1 MNCKERILRIASELG
16 LTRKD
21 YMDAL
26 ADFAEGKITAKQVT
40 NKKFLEK
47 YHTPSTYKL
56 MGMLSRLMAVGK
68 TKRESIKELKDKYP
82 RCSKAQWD
90 SLERL

>member
-1 MNCKERILRIASELG
+1 MNYKERLLKVAAELG

-40 NKKFLEK
+40 SKKFLES
-47 YHTPSTYKL
+47 YYTPSTYKL
-56 MGMLSRLMAVGK
+56 MGLLAQMIFQGKSRKDG
-68 TKRESIKELKDKYP
+68 IKELKKKYP

-90 SLERL
+90 ALERI

>member
-1 MNCKERILRIASELG
+1 MNCKDRLRQVASELG

-26 ADFAEGKITAKQVT
+26 ADFTEGKITAKQVMS
-40 NKKFLEK
+40 KKFLER

-68 TKRESIKELKDKYP
+68 SKEEGIAELKEKYP

-90 SLERL
+90 SLRRI